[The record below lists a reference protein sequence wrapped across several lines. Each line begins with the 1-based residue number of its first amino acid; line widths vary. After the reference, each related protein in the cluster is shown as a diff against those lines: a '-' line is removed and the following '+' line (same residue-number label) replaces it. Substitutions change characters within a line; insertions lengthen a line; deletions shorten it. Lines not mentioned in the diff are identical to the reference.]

1 LNEFILLKNLPEKKE
16 TVIYG
21 KINSF
26 NSIEAIAELALKDES
41 IKLIFSNKNQLKS
54 IKANEFAR
62 VIGNLVYNN
71 NEPVFNVKS
80 VSLINEFD
88 LNLLL
93 KVIELE
99 KEVIK

>member
-16 TVIYG
+16 SIIYG

-26 NSIEAIAELALKDES
+26 NSNEAIAEIKLKDDLL
-41 IKLIFSNKNQLKS
+41 KLIFSSKNQLKL
-54 IKANEFAR
+54 IKANEFVRA
-62 VIGNLVYNN
+62 IGNLVYNN
-71 NEPVFNVKS
+71 NEPVFNVNSIS
-80 VSLINEFD
+80 VINEFD